1 MPNSVHGLSPLKSHQ
16 VAIVSMFILDEKLS
30 LEKLPV
36 LTVSDRGD
44 TTRSQCRGSRWKRC
58 LASPSLGEGGV
69 CLGPPLCLY
78 TQLLSSC
85 DSAVLTEE
93 SNEAVSQLRWA
104 EPWAEDSMQGL

>member
-1 MPNSVHGLSPLKSHQ
+1 MR
-16 VAIVSMFILDEKLS
+16 KLS

-36 LTVSDRGD
+36 PLVSDGGD
-44 TTRSQCRGSRWKRC
+44 TGSHCHGSSWKRC
-58 LASPSLGEGGV
+58 LLTPSLGEGGV
-69 CLGPPLCLY
+69 CHGPPLCLY

-104 EPWAEDSMQGL
+104 EPWAEDSTQGL